1 MATGGEF
8 GNDNKGLDDKIDH
21 DDFGWDDDWDNDQ
34 HDVNITRPFDP
45 TTASTPYH
53 QGEQHEMQTLQHEQS
68 GLPSYDERTPLL
80 PSDEDLQRRFDAL
93 RQNQRTGI
101 IDTTHMMDTSI
112 NPLTEE
118 DREKQIQ
125 IVKRLIKS
133 QYPNAKVDSLVIGF
147 SKKRPMDIVVFGPKG
162 GETKIVLN
170 DGSGLQQSF
179 LNQTFVKKALGPPG
193 REIINREEVNMMKRQ
208 KELEKER
215 GNLKRIDEEIQ
226 GLGQR
231 VEKEEAKI
239 DQLKENQGPGYEE
252 EMKRKKQLLKNLKR
266 DFVTKQK
273 EREVLQK
280 RQGNIDQ
287 LQSSLSEENRKQTQ
301 KILML

>member
-1 MATGGEF
+1 
-8 GNDNKGLDDKIDH
+8 
-21 DDFGWDDDWDNDQ
+21 
-34 HDVNITRPFDP
+34 
-45 TTASTPYH
+45 
-53 QGEQHEMQTLQHEQS
+53 
-68 GLPSYDERTPLL
+68 
-80 PSDEDLQRRFDAL
+80 
-93 RQNQRTGI
+93 
-101 IDTTHMMDTSI
+101 
-112 NPLTEE
+112 
-118 DREKQIQ
+118 
-125 IVKRLIKS
+125 
-133 QYPNAKVDSLVIGF
+133 
-147 SKKRPMDIVVFGPKG
+147 MDIVVFGPKG

-170 DGSGLQQSF
+170 DGSGLQKSF

-215 GNLKRIDEEIQ
+215 GNLKSIDEEIQ

-266 DFVTKQK
+266 DLVTKQK

-280 RQGNIDQ
+280 KSNNKEKRQENIDQ
-287 LQSSLSEENRKQTQ
+287 FQTSLSEEKRKIKELEDNLYST
-301 KILML
+301 KTFDALKEEMVLLERLNEED